1 MAKRSE
7 KVVVVGAGL
16 GGISAAISLA
26 TEGFPVALYEK
37 NPRIGGKLNIA
48 ESGGYRF
55 DLGPSIIILPHLF
68 RRLFERAGRRMED
81 YVEFERLEPQWRSFW
96 EDGTVLDLW
105 SDTARMAAEL
115 AKLPD
120 GGAGYFEFLEYSRR
134 LWQFTEET
142 YLERGADQPW
152 EIWAGKN
159 LFKVLKEI
167 DAFASVDDGVGR
179 YVREPHLR
187 NMLDFFVKYV
197 GSSSFDAPAMLNLLP
212 WSQLAWG
219 LFYVRGG
226 MYQLARAYERLLREL
241 GVEIHCDAEVTQIT
255 HSAERRVDGVRLAD
269 GTHVPADI
277 VVSNMEVVPAHQR
290 LLGDDGLLVK
300 TYEKVFEPA
309 ASGIVVHLGLDT
321 TYPQLQHHNFFF
333 AQDQRHHFDQ
343 IHRRKVLPDDPTI
356 YLVCPTRTDPSLA
369 PPGRDLIKILPHIP
383 YKQDPPFGPADY
395 EALKQRVYD
404 KLERMGLTDLRKHI
418 VVEDMLTPD
427 DIERMYYSTR
437 GAIYGVVSHRLKN
450 FALKAPK
457 RSVRYK
463 GLYFVGGSVNPGG
476 GTCMVVLCGQN
487 VRDLV
492 LRDLVLR
499 DLG

>member
-1 MAKRSE
+1 MPARKRTE
-7 KVVVVGAGL
+7 RVVVVGAGL

-37 NPRIGGKLNIA
+37 NPRIGGKLNVA
-48 ESGGYRF
+48 ERDGYRF
-55 DLGPSIIILPHLF
+55 DLGPSIIILPQLF
-68 RRLFERAGRRMED
+68 RRLFEHAGRRMED

-96 EDGTVLDLW
+96 EDGTVLDLF
-105 SDTARMAAEL
+105 SDTAEMAAEL

-134 LWQFTEET
+134 LWEFADEA
-142 YLERGADQPW
+142 YLERGADGPL
-152 EIWAGKN
+152 EVFRGKN
-159 LFKVLKEI
+159 PLKVLRTV
-167 DAFASVDDGVGR
+167 DAFATMDEGVGR

-187 NMLDFFVKYV
+187 NMLDFFVKYI

-212 WSQLAWG
+212 WSQLAFG

-226 MYQLARAYERLLREL
+226 MYALARAYERLLREL
-241 GVEIHCDAEVTQIT
+241 GVEIRCDAEVVAIT
-255 HSAERRVDGVRLAD
+255 HGAGDGRRVDGVRLAD

-277 VVSNMEVVPAHQR
+277 VVSNMEVVPAYRR
-290 LLGDDGLLVK
+290 LLGDDSLLVK

-321 TYPQLQHHNFFF
+321 TYPQLRHHNFFF
-333 AQDQRHHFDQ
+333 ARDQRHHFDQ
-343 IHRRKVLPDDPTI
+343 IHRQKVLPDDPTI
-356 YLVCPTRTDPSLA
+356 YLVCPTRTDPALA

-383 YKQDPPFGPADY
+383 YRQDPPFTAADY
-395 EALKQRVYD
+395 TALKERVYD
-404 KLERMGLTDLRKHI
+404 KLERMGLRDLRRHI

-427 DIERMYYSTR
+427 DLERMYYSTK

-450 FALKAPK
+450 YALKAPK
-457 RSVRYK
+457 RSPRYR

-476 GTCMVVLCGQN
+476 GTCMVVLCGQK

-492 LRDLVLR
+492 LRDL
-499 DLG
+499 